1 MKQEIKINNDILLWA
16 IERSGL
22 SVDEISQKIPSF
34 LSWLEGK
41 KSPTIKQ
48 LKTFARKV
56 YLPFGYLFL
65 EKPPEEKLPIPFF
78 RTNIANKEK
87 IPINI
92 FDAIL
97 IVQQRQAWLSNYLKE
112 NDYDRLNFVGKFRNK
127 RFHIEEVVADIRNI
141 LNLKESWAREL
152 STWEDA
158 KKYLADKIEESGI
171 IINFSSIVGNN
182 TRRKIKVE
190 DCRGFVLID
199 EYAPF
204 LFVNSADS
212 KSAQIFTLAHELA
225 HIWLGESAGFD
236 FRNLLPADNPTEIL
250 CDKIAAEFLVPEK
263 ELKTVLTSEKSIEK
277 IAKVFKVSRIVVAR
291 RLLDLEEIDRN
302 SFLEFYNEYI
312 KRDFDRSE
320 EKEGGG
326 DFYKTQRKRLSTRF
340 LSYVNQAVTTN
351 KLLLREAY
359 QLTGLKGDTYNKFVK
374 EHLY

>member
-1 MKQEIKINNDILLWA
+1 MKPEIKINNDILLWA

-22 SVDEISQKIPSF
+22 SVDEVSKKIPPF
-34 LSWLEGK
+34 ISWLEGK
-41 KSPTIKQ
+41 KSPTFKQ
-48 LKTFARKV
+48 LQIFAQKV

-78 RTNIANKEK
+78 RTNRANKEK
-87 IPINI
+87 IPINV

-97 IVQQRQAWLSNYLKE
+97 IVQQRQEWLSNYLKE
-112 NDYDRLNFVGKFRNK
+112 NDYDRINFVGKFRNK
-127 RFHIEEVVADIRNI
+127 RFQIDEVVADIRNT
-141 LNLKESWAREL
+141 LNIKESWAKEL
-152 STWEDA
+152 STWEEA
-158 KKYLADKIEESGI
+158 INYLTDKIEEAGI
-171 IINFSSIVGNN
+171 IINSSGIVGNN
-182 TRRKIKVE
+182 TRRKIKVD

-236 FRNLLPADNPTEIL
+236 FRHLLPADNPTEIL
-250 CDKIAAEFLVPEK
+250 CDKIAAEFLVPQK
-263 ELKTVLTSEKSIEK
+263 ELTEILTDVLDIEN
-277 IAKVFKVSRIVVAR
+277 IARRFKVSQIVIAR
-291 RLLDLEEIDRN
+291 RLLDLGKITRN
-302 SFLEFYNEYI
+302 EFFEFYDEYI
-312 KRDFDRSE
+312 SRDIQKKG

-340 LSYVNQAVTTN
+340 LSYVNQAVLTN

-359 QLTGLKGDTYNKFVK
+359 QLTGLKGDTYNKFMK